1 VADELDPDVE
11 RRGRPRRTARDWVV
25 DVCCFLLAV
34 AIGLAAA
41 QTLDSDTATPHS
53 LAVVDQLFGVL
64 ACGAVWLR
72 RRWPVGLAVAM
83 IPVGF
88 VSNTAGGAAM
98 VAVFTLAVHRP
109 FRYVAWVG
117 GAQLVLAPLFF
128 WLRPDPDLPYAA
140 AVVFTELLTLTVIG
154 WGMFVRSKRQ
164 LMLSLRD
171 RARRAETEAE
181 LRAEQAQR
189 LAREAIAREMH
200 DVLAHR
206 LTLLS
211 VHAGALEF
219 RPDAPREE
227 VARAAG
233 VIRESAHE
241 ALQDLREIIGVLRAG
256 EPDDTGRPQPT
267 LGALDA
273 LVTESREAGMKV
285 TLANRVTDPATVPA
299 SVGRTAYRIAQE
311 ALTNARKHAPGTEVT
326 VTVTGTPGEGL
337 VIVVRNPPPEGE
349 VPHVPGSGQGLIGL
363 TERATLAGGR
373 WSTGRRRAGGSGC
386 GPGCRGDEARSAPR
400 VTPVLG
406 KGDGGRSG
414 SAVRECG
421 EGVRAARLCPLRR
434 RPVDSGQLATALR
447 VGAGQQPGQG
457 VRGAAV
463 EHRSHCC
470 PAAPEPLPEDQ
481 PARGVDDMAARLG
494 VGSEDARTTPRAPR
508 PAPRTTPPP
517 AASPWLR
524 SPMTAIRLLLV
535 DDDPLVR
542 AGLSFMLGG
551 AADIEIVGEAADG
564 SEVEELVDRVHPDVV
579 LMDIRMPSVDGLT
592 ATERLRARG
601 DAPQIVV
608 LTTFHADEQ
617 VLRALR
623 AGAAGFVL
631 KDTPPA
637 EILDAVRGSRPVIPS
652 CRPRSPAS

>member
-1 VADELDPDVE
+1 LSTVTDDRTAQIPPAFAGRRWLLPSAVADELDPDVD
-11 RRGRPRRTARDWVV
+11 RPGRPRRTARDWVV
-25 DVCCFLLAV
+25 DICCFLLAV
-34 AIGLAAA
+34 VIGLAAA
-41 QTLDSDTATPHS
+41 KTLDNDTATPHP
-53 LAVVDQLFGVL
+53 LAVLDQLFGVL

-72 RRWPVGLAVAM
+72 RRWPVGLAIAM

-109 FRYVAWVG
+109 FRHVAWIG
-117 GAQLVLAPLFF
+117 GIQLVLAPLFY
-128 WLRPDPDLPYAA
+128 WLRPDPDLPYAG
-140 AVVFTELLTLTVIG
+140 AVLFTELLILTVIG

-219 RPDAPREE
+219 RPDAPRAE

-285 TLANRVTDPATVPA
+285 TLVNRATD
-299 SVGRTAYRIAQE
+299 RTAYRIAQE
-311 ALTNARKHAPGTEVT
+311 GLTNARKHAPGTEVT
-326 VTVTGTPGEGL
+326 VTVTGTPGDGL
-337 VIVVRNPPPEGE
+337 VIAVHNPPPEGE

-373 WSTGRRRAGGSGC
+373 LEHGPEKGGGF
-386 GPGCRGDEARSAPR
+386 R
-400 VTPVLG
+400 
-406 KGDGGRSG
+406 
-414 SAVRECG
+414 
-421 EGVRAARLCPLRR
+421 VRAW
-434 RPVDSGQLATALR
+434 
-447 VGAGQQPGQG
+447 
-457 VRGAAV
+457 
-463 EHRSHCC
+463 
-470 PAAPEPLPEDQ
+470 LPW
-481 PARGVDDMAARLG
+481 G
-494 VGSEDARTTPRAPR
+494 
-508 PAPRTTPPP
+508 
-517 AASPWLR
+517 
-524 SPMTAIRLLLV
+524 
-535 DDDPLVR
+535 
-542 AGLSFMLGG
+542 
-551 AADIEIVGEAADG
+551 
-564 SEVEELVDRVHPDVV
+564 
-579 LMDIRMPSVDGLT
+579 
-592 ATERLRARG
+592 
-601 DAPQIVV
+601 
-608 LTTFHADEQ
+608 
-617 VLRALR
+617 
-623 AGAAGFVL
+623 
-631 KDTPPA
+631 
-637 EILDAVRGSRPVIPS
+637 
-652 CRPRSPAS
+652 